1 MDRIERTA
9 SIRENLIE
17 YYTQIDDIKTIPT
30 FLDFASSGGS
40 RQDPGIPSEP
50 IPEGSRGNRARDW
63 PFLPCATT
71 LFSGQISRP
80 IFSAQK
86 KKFPV
91 ENHFF
96 SGPKSKF
103 LGPFDLVITS
113 IMSEPSQQDLVPAEQ
128 ESAPSVKKAPARPLS
143 VTPTVLELLTT
154 GISRFKDPVE
164 FAIGDFKP

>member
-1 MDRIERTA
+1 MVGQPGL
-9 SIRENLIE
+9 LIFRP
-17 YYTQIDDIKTIPT
+17 K
-30 FLDFASSGGS
+30 F
-40 RQDPGIPSEP
+40 PGP
-50 IPEGSRGNRARDW
+50 
-63 PFLPCATT
+63 
-71 LFSGQISRP
+71 
-80 IFSAQK
+80 K
-86 KKFPV
+86 KK
-91 ENHFF
+91 NSGRKSFF